1 MPDPVDVHVGERVRA
16 RRLLAGMSQ
25 DAFAARLGITFQQ
38 VQKYEKGTNR
48 ISASRLY
55 RMALVLNVPI
65 GYFFENLGSS
75 ALPNGLRREGLEL
88 VRAFNKIEEPK
99 TRKQVLA
106 LLHALGEDPALAA
119 EAVEAALSGQGED

>member
-1 MPDPVDVHVGERVRA
+1 MPDPIDVHVGERVRA

-55 RMALVLNVPI
+55 RMALVLHVPI
-65 GYFFENLGSS
+65 SYFFENLGSS
-75 ALPNGLRREGLEL
+75 SLPNGLRREGLEL
-88 VRAFNKIEEPK
+88 VRAFNKIDEPK

-106 LLHALGEDPALAA
+106 LLHALGDEPALADA
-119 EAVEAALSGQGED
+119 MSEAAMSPQQD